1 MPPRSALGSRY
12 RGWVAE
18 VLMMSKPDYF
28 LRIAVAAL
36 QAYEGLYIKSLASL
50 PGVATIT
57 SQIAM
62 KNVKIAGR
70 IPM

>member
-1 MPPRSALGSRY
+1 
-12 RGWVAE
+12 VA
-18 VLMMSKPDYF
+18 D
-28 LRIAVAAL
+28 L
-36 QAYEGLYIKSLASL
+36 QAYEGLFIKSLASL